1 MEAIN
6 KELQNYSQQMQTE
19 RETILKLEQKIQEQ
33 TKLINRLRI
42 KGNGRET
49 PHGAAWNC
57 QTLSL
62 KVALFTRL
70 CMVVQLMLNQ

>member
-49 PHGAAWNC
+49 PHGAA
-57 QTLSL
+57 
-62 KVALFTRL
+62 
-70 CMVVQLMLNQ
+70 